1 MTRGVVPGT
10 CLESGDGICIGASA
24 ACGEV
29 EFVAIVSEPAA
40 KRKPVPM
47 KQSRTINKGGVN
59 RISQIL
65 VVEIVLESQLFI
77 LKHFEPLLA
86 TALCKAAFKHFSNT
100 ENSFTGFQDGRV
112 ARNDGCE
119 VFSHWNRKRKI
130 PSRNLPMMSSGRN

>member
-47 KQSRTINKGGVN
+47 KQSRTIHKGGMN
-59 RISQIL
+59 GISKIL
-65 VVEIVLESQLFI
+65 VIEMILESQLFI
-77 LKHFEPLLA
+77 LKLFEPLLA
-86 TALCKAAFKHFSNT
+86 TALCKAAFKKFSNT
-100 ENSFTGFQDGRV
+100 ENSFTGFQNGRV

-119 VFSHWNRKRKI
+119 DFSHWN
-130 PSRNLPMMSSGRN
+130 

>member
-40 KRKPVPM
+40 KKKPVPM

-65 VVEIVLESQLFI
+65 VIEMILESQLFF
-77 LKHFEPLLA
+77 LKLFEPLLA
-86 TALCKAAFKHFSNT
+86 IALCKAAFKKFSNT
-100 ENSFTGFQDGRV
+100 GNSFTGFQNGRV
-112 ARNDGCE
+112 TRNDGCE
-119 VFSHWNRKRKI
+119 DFSHQN
-130 PSRNLPMMSSGRN
+130 

>member
-47 KQSRTINKGGVN
+47 KRSRTINKGGVN

-65 VVEIVLESQLFI
+65 VIEMILKSQLFI
-77 LKHFEPLLA
+77 LKLFELLLA
-86 TALCKAAFKHFSNT
+86 TALCKEAFKKFSNT
-100 ENSFTGFQDGRV
+100 GNSFTGFQNGRV
-112 ARNDGCE
+112 TRNDGCE
-119 VFSHWNRKRKI
+119 DFSHQN
-130 PSRNLPMMSSGRN
+130 

>member
-47 KQSRTINKGGVN
+47 KRSRTINKGGVN

-65 VVEIVLESQLFI
+65 VIEMILESQLFI
-77 LKHFEPLLA
+77 LKLFEPLLA
-86 TALCKAAFKHFSNT
+86 TALCKAAFKKFSNT
-100 ENSFTGFQDGRV
+100 GNSFTGFQNGRV

-119 VFSHWNRKRKI
+119 DFSH
-130 PSRNLPMMSSGRN
+130 

>member
-47 KQSRTINKGGVN
+47 KQSRTIHKGGMN
-59 RISQIL
+59 GISKIL
-65 VVEIVLESQLFI
+65 VIEMILESQLFI
-77 LKHFEPLLA
+77 FKIFEPLLA
-86 TALCKAAFKHFSNT
+86 TALCKAAFKKFSNT
-100 ENSFTGFQDGRV
+100 ENSFTGFQNGRV

-119 VFSHWNRKRKI
+119 DFSHWN
-130 PSRNLPMMSSGRN
+130 

>member
-40 KRKPVPM
+40 KRKLVPM
-47 KQSRTINKGGVN
+47 KRSRTINEGGVN

-65 VVEIVLESQLFI
+65 VIEMILKSQLFI
-77 LKHFEPLLA
+77 LKLFEPLLA
-86 TALCKAAFKHFSNT
+86 TALCKEAFKKFSNT
-100 ENSFTGFQDGRV
+100 GNSFTGFQNGRV

-119 VFSHWNRKRKI
+119 DFSH
-130 PSRNLPMMSSGRN
+130 

>member
-47 KQSRTINKGGVN
+47 KRSRTINEGGVN

-65 VVEIVLESQLFI
+65 VIEMILKSQLFI
-77 LKHFEPLLA
+77 LKLFELLLA
-86 TALCKAAFKHFSNT
+86 TALCKEAFKKFSNT
-100 ENSFTGFQDGRV
+100 GNSFTGFQNGRV

-119 VFSHWNRKRKI
+119 DFSH
-130 PSRNLPMMSSGRN
+130 